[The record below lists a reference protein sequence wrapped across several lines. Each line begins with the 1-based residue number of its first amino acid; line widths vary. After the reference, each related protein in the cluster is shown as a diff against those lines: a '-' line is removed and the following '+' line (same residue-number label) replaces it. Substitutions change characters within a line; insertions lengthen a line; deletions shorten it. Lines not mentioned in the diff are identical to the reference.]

1 MAMCRNCAPSSA
13 CVVPKSY
20 YQYNVDEYGHV
31 SGESAMMNEIYQ
43 RGPIACSMRADDAF
57 DAYDGG
63 IYYDQSGITDTN
75 HEVTIVGWGEQNGV
89 KFWRVQNSW
98 GSHWGEEG
106 FFRIV
111 RGINN
116 LGMESSCYWATP
128 VEDWT
133 VKHITTQEE

>member
-1 MAMCRNCAPSSA
+1 
-13 CVVPKSY
+13 
-20 YQYNVDEYGHV
+20 
-31 SGESAMMNEIYQ
+31 
-43 RGPIACSMRADDAF
+43 MRADAAF

-133 VKHITTQEE
+133 AKHITTQEE